1 MVTGLIGSM
10 KNLTKLFVFFTD
22 IAVSSIEE
30 DVLQAVD
37 AVRTI
42 RFDEPEIK
50 ASDSKTKSK
59 DQKKSHHH
67 HHEGRRKHHAGT
79 SSAPQV
85 SIFLVHSSATGCSIL
100 MILSN
105 SKP

>member
-1 MVTGLIGSM
+1 MATGLIGSM

-50 ASDSKTKSK
+50 ASDSDIRAQLTNF
-59 DQKKSHHH
+59 SH
-67 HHEGRRKHHAGT
+67 KA
-79 SSAPQV
+79 Q
-85 SIFLVHSSATGCSIL
+85 
-100 MILSN
+100 M
-105 SKP
+105 

>member
-1 MVTGLIGSM
+1 MATGLIGSM

-85 SIFLVHSSATGCSIL
+85 RIFLVHSATGYDVQF
-100 MILSN
+100 
-105 SKP
+105 